1 MAMASRSSYN
11 YQTRL
16 FLLIVVFT
24 WVLTFAFFMLQY
36 TREKEYKV
44 DTLNAQLQVYNREL
58 LRAIENDSVRDF
70 ARVSKIFRTDSMR
83 VTIVDLS
90 GSVLYDSNGDMNYS
104 NHSSRHEISD
114 AAANGVGYTI
124 SRRSET
130 DSRYYFYSATR
141 GNNLIVR
148 SALPYNSSL
157 YDNLKIDSVYI
168 WLILA
173 IAVVVTVIAYFAARR
188 IGRNIKNL
196 RDFAEQA
203 ESGNALT
210 YDTDSFPDDELG
222 EISKNIINLYKNLK
236 VTAQQRDE
244 NLQNAIFE
252 EKEKVRIKHQL
263 TNNINHEIKNPVH
276 AIQACLET
284 IINNHDRL
292 DKQASAQLLHKAYD
306 NVNRL
311 CSLLHDISVITRI
324 SEASEKI
331 EKTSVDISSIIHEIT
346 SSVALYPPEK
356 QMRIHV
362 DVPSGVVIEGNPSLV
377 ESIFNNLVN
386 NSIAYSGGRDIFI
399 NMVEETNDC
408 YRFMFADNGV
418 GVSEEHINRLFE
430 RFYRV
435 DEGRSRKVGGTGLG
449 LAIVKNAVLF
459 HQGTISVKNRHAGG
473 LEFTFTLHK

>member
-1 MAMASRSSYN
+1 MASKISYN

-58 LRAIENDSVRDF
+58 LRAIERDTLHDY
-70 ARVSKIFRTDSMR
+70 AGVAKDFRADSMR
-83 VTIVDLS
+83 VTIVDLN
-90 GSVLYDSNGDMNYS
+90 GSVLYDSNGDMNYN
-104 NHSSRHEISD
+104 NHSNRHEISD
-114 AAANGVGYTI
+114 AAKNGVGYTI
-124 SRRSET
+124 SRQSE
-130 DSRYYFYSATR
+130 SNAKYYFYSATR
-141 GNNLIVR
+141 GKNIIVR
-148 SALPYNSSL
+148 SALPYNSTL

-173 IAVVVTVIAYFAARR
+173 ISQVVTIIAYFAARR

-203 ESGNALT
+203 ESGNVLT
-210 YDTDSFPDDELG
+210 YDTASFPDDELG
-222 EISKNIINLYKNLK
+222 EISKNIINLYKSLK
-236 VTAQQRDE
+236 VTAQERDE
-244 NLQNAIFE
+244 NLRNAMFE
-252 EKEKVRIKHQL
+252 EQEKQRIKHQL

-292 DKQASAQLLHKAYD
+292 DKAASFELLHKAYD

-311 CSLLHDISVITRI
+311 CSLLHDISIITRI
-324 SEASEKI
+324 SEASDKI
-331 EKTSVDISSIIHEIT
+331 EKTNVDVSRIIDEVKSSIA
-346 SSVALYPPEK
+346 VYPPDK
-356 QMRIHV
+356 QMRINV
-362 DVPSGVVIEGNPSLV
+362 DVPDGVVINGNKNLV
-377 ESIFNNLVN
+377 ESIFYNLVN

-399 NMVEETNDC
+399 NLLEETPEY

-449 LAIVKNAVLF
+449 LAIVKNSVLF
-459 HQGTISVKNRHAGG
+459 HQGAISVKNRHAGG
-473 LEFTFTLHK
+473 LEFIFTLHK

>member
-1 MAMASRSSYN
+1 MASRNSIN

-16 FLLIVVFT
+16 FLLIVMFT

-36 TREKEYKV
+36 TREKEYKA

-58 LRAIENDSVRDF
+58 LRAIERDSLQNFATVTKDF
-70 ARVSKIFRTDSMR
+70 RADSMR
-83 VTIVDLS
+83 VTIVDMN
-90 GSVLYDSNGDMNYS
+90 GHVLYDSNGDMNYS

-114 AAANGVGYTI
+114 AAETGVGYTI
-124 SRRSET
+124 SRLSET

-141 GNNLIVR
+141 GKSLIVR
-148 SALPYNSSL
+148 SALAYNSSL

-168 WLILA
+168 WLILV
-173 IAVVVTVIAYFAARR
+173 IAVVVSIIAYFAARR

-236 VTAQQRDE
+236 VTAQERDE
-244 NLQNAIFE
+244 NLRNAMFE
-252 EKEKVRIKHQL
+252 EQEKVRIKHQL

-284 IINNHDRL
+284 IISNKDRL
-292 DKQASAQLLHKAYD
+292 DHKAIFELLPRAYD

-311 CSLLHDISVITRI
+311 CSLLHDISIITRI
-324 SEASEKI
+324 SEASDKI
-331 EKTSVDISSIIHEIT
+331 KKQNVDVSRIIDDVKSSIA
-346 SSVALYPPEK
+346 VYPPEK
-356 QMRIHV
+356 QMRINV
-362 DVPSGVVIEGNPSLV
+362 KVPEGVVINGNESLV
-377 ESIFNNLVN
+377 ESIFFNLVN

-399 NMVEETNDC
+399 SLDEETPEY
-408 YRFMFADNGV
+408 YRFTFADNGV

>member
-1 MAMASRSSYN
+1 MASKNSFN

-36 TREKEYKV
+36 TREKEYKA

-58 LRAIENDSVRDF
+58 LRAIERDSLQNFADVTKDF
-70 ARVSKIFRTDSMR
+70 RADSMR
-83 VTIVDLS
+83 VTIVDMN
-90 GSVLYDSNGDMNYS
+90 GHVLYDSNGDMNYS

-114 AAANGVGYTI
+114 AAETGVGYTI
-124 SRRSET
+124 SRLSET

-141 GNNLIVR
+141 GKSLIVR
-148 SALPYNSSL
+148 SALAYNSSL

-168 WLILA
+168 WLILV
-173 IAVVVTVIAYFAARR
+173 IAVVVSIIAYFAARR

-236 VTAQQRDE
+236 VTAQERDE
-244 NLQNAIFE
+244 NLRNAMFE
-252 EKEKVRIKHQL
+252 EQEKVRIKHQL

-284 IINNHDRL
+284 IINNKDRL
-292 DKQASAQLLHKAYD
+292 DHNAIFELLQRAYD

-311 CSLLHDISVITRI
+311 CSLLHDISIITRI
-324 SEASEKI
+324 SEASDKI
-331 EKTSVDISSIIHEIT
+331 EKQIVDVSRIIDDVKSSIA
-346 SSVALYPPEK
+346 VYPPEK
-356 QMRIHV
+356 QMRINV
-362 DVPSGVVIEGNPSLV
+362 NVPEGVAINGNESLV
-377 ESIFNNLVN
+377 ESIFSNLVN

-399 NMVEETNDC
+399 SLDEETPEY
-408 YRFMFADNGV
+408 YRFTFADNGV

>member
-1 MAMASRSSYN
+1 MASKNSFN

-36 TREKEYKV
+36 TREKEYKA

-58 LRAIENDSVRDF
+58 LRAIERDSLRNFADVTKDF
-70 ARVSKIFRTDSMR
+70 RADSMR
-83 VTIVDLS
+83 VTIVDMN
-90 GSVLYDSNGDMNYS
+90 GSVLYDSNGDLNYS

-114 AAANGVGYTI
+114 AAETGVGYTI
-124 SRRSET
+124 SRLSET

-141 GNNLIVR
+141 GKSLIVR
-148 SALPYNSSL
+148 SALAYNSSL

-168 WLILA
+168 WLILV
-173 IAVVVTVIAYFAARR
+173 IAVVVSIIAYFAARR

-236 VTAQQRDE
+236 VTAQERDE
-244 NLQNAIFE
+244 NLRNAMFE
-252 EKEKVRIKHQL
+252 EQEKVRIKHQL

-284 IINNHDRL
+284 IINNKDRL
-292 DKQASAQLLHKAYD
+292 DHKAILELLQRAYD

-311 CSLLHDISVITRI
+311 CSLLHDISIITRI
-324 SEASEKI
+324 SEASDKI
-331 EKTSVDISSIIHEIT
+331 KKQNVDVSRIIDDVKSSIA
-346 SSVALYPPEK
+346 VYPPEK
-356 QMRIHV
+356 QMRINV
-362 DVPSGVVIEGNPSLV
+362 KVPEGVVINGNESLV
-377 ESIFNNLVN
+377 ESIFFNLVN

-399 NMVEETNDC
+399 SLDEETPEY
-408 YRFMFADNGV
+408 YRFTFADNGV

>member
-1 MAMASRSSYN
+1 MASKNSFN

-36 TREKEYKV
+36 TREKEYKA

-58 LRAIENDSVRDF
+58 LRAIERDSLQNFATVTKDF
-70 ARVSKIFRTDSMR
+70 RADSMR
-83 VTIVDLS
+83 VTIVDMN
-90 GSVLYDSNGDMNYS
+90 GHVLYDSNGDLNYS

-114 AAANGVGYTI
+114 AAETGVGYTI
-124 SRRSET
+124 SRLSET

-141 GNNLIVR
+141 GKSLIVR
-148 SALPYNSSL
+148 SALAYNSSL

-168 WLILA
+168 WLILV
-173 IAVVVTVIAYFAARR
+173 IAVVVSIIAYFAARR

-236 VTAQQRDE
+236 VTAQERDE
-244 NLQNAIFE
+244 NLRNAMFE
-252 EKEKVRIKHQL
+252 EQEKVRIKHQL

-276 AIQACLET
+276 AILACLET
-284 IINNHDRL
+284 IINNKDRL
-292 DKQASAQLLHKAYD
+292 DHKAILELLQRAYD

-311 CSLLHDISVITRI
+311 CSLLHDISIITRI
-324 SEASEKI
+324 SEASDKI
-331 EKTSVDISSIIHEIT
+331 EKQNVDVSRIIDDVKSSIA
-346 SSVALYPPEK
+346 VYPPEK
-356 QMRIHV
+356 QMRINV
-362 DVPSGVVIEGNPSLV
+362 KVPEGVVINGNESLV
-377 ESIFNNLVN
+377 ESIFFNLVN

-399 NMVEETNDC
+399 SLDEETADY
-408 YRFMFADNGV
+408 YRFTFADNGV

>member
-1 MAMASRSSYN
+1 MASRNSIN

-36 TREKEYKV
+36 TREKEYKA

-58 LRAIENDSVRDF
+58 LRAIERDSLQNFADVTKDF
-70 ARVSKIFRTDSMR
+70 RADSMR
-83 VTIVDLS
+83 VTIVDMN
-90 GSVLYDSNGDMNYS
+90 GHVLYDSNGDLNYS

-114 AAANGVGYTI
+114 AAETGVGYTI
-124 SRRSET
+124 SRLSET

-141 GNNLIVR
+141 GKSLIVR
-148 SALPYNSSL
+148 SALAYNSSL

-168 WLILA
+168 WLILV
-173 IAVVVTVIAYFAARR
+173 IAVVVSIIAYFAARR

-236 VTAQQRDE
+236 VTAQERDE
-244 NLQNAIFE
+244 NLRNAMFE
-252 EKEKVRIKHQL
+252 EQEKVRIKHQL

-276 AIQACLET
+276 AILACLET
-284 IINNHDRL
+284 IINNKDRL
-292 DKQASAQLLHKAYD
+292 DHKAILELLQRAYD

-311 CSLLHDISVITRI
+311 CSLLHDISIITRI
-324 SEASEKI
+324 SEASDKI
-331 EKTSVDISSIIHEIT
+331 EKQNVDVSRIIDDVKSSIA
-346 SSVALYPPEK
+346 VYPPEK
-356 QMRIHV
+356 QMRINV
-362 DVPSGVVIEGNPSLV
+362 KVPEGVVINGNESLV
-377 ESIFNNLVN
+377 ESIFFNLVN

-399 NMVEETNDC
+399 SLDEETPEY
-408 YRFMFADNGV
+408 YRFTFADNGV

>member
-1 MAMASRSSYN
+1 MASKNSFN

-36 TREKEYKV
+36 TREKEYKA

-58 LRAIENDSVRDF
+58 LRAIERDSLQNFADVTKDF
-70 ARVSKIFRTDSMR
+70 RADSMR
-83 VTIVDLS
+83 VTIVDMN
-90 GSVLYDSNGDMNYS
+90 GSVLYDSNGDLNYS

-114 AAANGVGYTI
+114 AAETGMGYTI
-124 SRRSET
+124 SRLSET

-141 GNNLIVR
+141 GKSLIVR
-148 SALPYNSSL
+148 SALAYNSSL

-168 WLILA
+168 WLILV
-173 IAVVVTVIAYFAARR
+173 IAVVVSIIAYFAARR

-236 VTAQQRDE
+236 VTAQERDE
-244 NLQNAIFE
+244 NLRNAMFE
-252 EKEKVRIKHQL
+252 EQEKVRIKHQL

-284 IINNHDRL
+284 IINNKDRL
-292 DKQASAQLLHKAYD
+292 DHKAILELLQRAYD

-311 CSLLHDISVITRI
+311 CSLLHDISIITRI
-324 SEASEKI
+324 SEASDKI
-331 EKTSVDISSIIHEIT
+331 EKQNVDVSRIIDDVKSSIA
-346 SSVALYPPEK
+346 VYPPEK
-356 QMRIHV
+356 QMRINV
-362 DVPSGVVIEGNPSLV
+362 KVPEGVVINGNESLV
-377 ESIFNNLVN
+377 ESIFFNLVN

-399 NMVEETNDC
+399 SLDEETPEY
-408 YRFMFADNGV
+408 YRFTFADNGV

>member
-1 MAMASRSSYN
+1 MASKNSFN

-36 TREKEYKV
+36 TREKEYKA

-58 LRAIENDSVRDF
+58 LRAIERDSLQNFADVTKDF
-70 ARVSKIFRTDSMR
+70 RADSMR
-83 VTIVDLS
+83 VTIVDMNGL
-90 GSVLYDSNGDMNYS
+90 VLYDSNGDMNYS
-104 NHSSRHEISD
+104 NHSSRNEISE
-114 AAANGVGYTI
+114 AAATGVGYTI
-124 SRRSET
+124 RRQSET

-141 GNNLIVR
+141 GNSLIVR

-157 YDNLKIDSVYI
+157 YADLKIDSVYI

-173 IAVVVTVIAYFAARR
+173 IAVVVSIIAYFAARR

-236 VTAQQRDE
+236 VTAQERDE
-244 NLQNAIFE
+244 NLRNAMFE
-252 EKEKVRIKHQL
+252 EQEKVRIKHQL

-284 IINNHDRL
+284 IINNKDRL
-292 DKQASAQLLHKAYD
+292 DHNAIFELLQRAYD

-311 CSLLHDISVITRI
+311 CSLLHDISIITRI
-324 SEASEKI
+324 SEASDKI
-331 EKTSVDISSIIHEIT
+331 EKQIVDVSRIIDDVKSSIA
-346 SSVALYPPEK
+346 VYPPEK
-356 QMRIHV
+356 QMRINV
-362 DVPSGVVIEGNPSLV
+362 NVPEGVAINGNESLV
-377 ESIFNNLVN
+377 ESIFSNLVN

-399 NMVEETNDC
+399 SLVEETPEY
-408 YRFMFADNGV
+408 YRFTFADNGV

>member
-1 MAMASRSSYN
+1 MASKNSFN

-36 TREKEYKV
+36 TREKEYKA

-58 LRAIENDSVRDF
+58 LRAIERDSLQNFATVTKDF
-70 ARVSKIFRTDSMR
+70 RADSMR
-83 VTIVDLS
+83 VTIVDMN
-90 GSVLYDSNGDMNYS
+90 GSVLYDSNGDLNYS
-104 NHSSRHEISD
+104 NHSSRHEISE
-114 AAANGVGYTI
+114 AAAIGVGYTI
-124 SRRSET
+124 RRQSET

-141 GNNLIVR
+141 GKSLIVR

-168 WLILA
+168 WLILV
-173 IAVVVTVIAYFAARR
+173 IAVVVSIIAYFAARR

-222 EISKNIINLYKNLK
+222 EISKNIIN
-236 VTAQQRDE
+236 QERDE
-244 NLQNAIFE
+244 NLRNAMFE
-252 EKEKVRIKHQL
+252 EQEKVRIKHQL

-284 IINNHDRL
+284 IINNKDRL
-292 DKQASAQLLHKAYD
+292 DHKAILELLQRAYD

-311 CSLLHDISVITRI
+311 CSLLHDISIITRI
-324 SEASEKI
+324 SEASDKI
-331 EKTSVDISSIIHEIT
+331 EEQNVDVSRIIDDVKSSIA
-346 SSVALYPPEK
+346 VYPPEK
-356 QMRIHV
+356 QMRINV
-362 DVPSGVVIEGNPSLV
+362 KVPEGVVINGNESLV
-377 ESIFNNLVN
+377 ESIFFNLVN

-399 NMVEETNDC
+399 SLDEETADY
-408 YRFMFADNGV
+408 YRFTFADNGV

>member
-1 MAMASRSSYN
+1 MASKNSFN

-36 TREKEYKV
+36 TREKEYKA

-58 LRAIENDSVRDF
+58 LRAIERDSLQNFADVTKDF
-70 ARVSKIFRTDSMR
+70 RADSMR
-83 VTIVDLS
+83 VTIVDMN
-90 GSVLYDSNGDMNYS
+90 GHVLYDSNGDLNYS

-114 AAANGVGYTI
+114 AAETGVGYTI
-124 SRRSET
+124 SRLSET

-141 GNNLIVR
+141 GKSLIVR
-148 SALPYNSSL
+148 SALAYNSSL

-168 WLILA
+168 WLILV
-173 IAVVVTVIAYFAARR
+173 IAVVVSIIAYFAARR

-236 VTAQQRDE
+236 VTAQERDE
-244 NLQNAIFE
+244 NLRNAMFE
-252 EKEKVRIKHQL
+252 EQEKVRIKHQL

-276 AIQACLET
+276 AILACLET
-284 IINNHDRL
+284 IINNKDRL
-292 DKQASAQLLHKAYD
+292 DHKAILELLQRAYD

-311 CSLLHDISVITRI
+311 CSLLHDISIITRI
-324 SEASEKI
+324 SEASDKI
-331 EKTSVDISSIIHEIT
+331 EKQNVDVSRIIDDVKSSIA
-346 SSVALYPPEK
+346 VYPPEK
-356 QMRIHV
+356 QMRINV
-362 DVPSGVVIEGNPSLV
+362 KVPEGVVINGNESLV
-377 ESIFNNLVN
+377 ESIFSNLVN

-399 NMVEETNDC
+399 SLDEETPEY
-408 YRFMFADNGV
+408 YRFTFADNGV

>member
-1 MAMASRSSYN
+1 MASRNSIN

-36 TREKEYKV
+36 TREKEYKA

-58 LRAIENDSVRDF
+58 LRAIERDSLQNFATVTKDF
-70 ARVSKIFRTDSMR
+70 RADSMR
-83 VTIVDLS
+83 VTIVDMN
-90 GSVLYDSNGDMNYS
+90 GSVLYDSNGDLNYS

-114 AAANGVGYTI
+114 AAETGVGYTI
-124 SRRSET
+124 SRLSET

-141 GNNLIVR
+141 GKSLIVR
-148 SALPYNSSL
+148 SALAYNSSL

-173 IAVVVTVIAYFAARR
+173 IAVVVSIIAYFAARR

-236 VTAQQRDE
+236 VTAQERDE
-244 NLQNAIFE
+244 NLRNAMFE
-252 EKEKVRIKHQL
+252 EQEKVRIKHQL

-284 IINNHDRL
+284 IINNKDRL
-292 DKQASAQLLHKAYD
+292 DHNAIFELLQRAYD

-311 CSLLHDISVITRI
+311 CSLLHDISIITRI
-324 SEASEKI
+324 SEASDKI
-331 EKTSVDISSIIHEIT
+331 EKQIVDVSRIIDDVKSSIA
-346 SSVALYPPEK
+346 VYPPEK
-356 QMRIHV
+356 QMRINV
-362 DVPSGVVIEGNPSLV
+362 NVPEGVAINGNESLV
-377 ESIFNNLVN
+377 ESIFSNLVN

-399 NMVEETNDC
+399 SLDEETPEY
-408 YRFMFADNGV
+408 YRFTFADNGV

-459 HQGTISVKNRHAGG
+459 HQGTISVKNRHTGG

>member
-1 MAMASRSSYN
+1 MASKNSFN

-36 TREKEYKV
+36 TREKEYKA

-58 LRAIENDSVRDF
+58 LRAIERDSLQNFADVTKDF
-70 ARVSKIFRTDSMR
+70 RADSMR
-83 VTIVDLS
+83 VTIVDI
-90 GSVLYDSNGDMNYS
+90 N
-104 NHSSRHEISD
+104 EISE
-114 AAANGVGYTI
+114 AAAIGVGYTI
-124 SRRSET
+124 RRQSET

-141 GNNLIVR
+141 GKSLIVR
-148 SALPYNSSL
+148 SALAYNSSL

-168 WLILA
+168 WLILV
-173 IAVVVTVIAYFAARR
+173 IAVVVSIIAYFAARR

-236 VTAQQRDE
+236 VTAQERDE
-244 NLQNAIFE
+244 NLRNAMFE
-252 EKEKVRIKHQL
+252 EQEKVRIKHQL

-276 AIQACLET
+276 AILACLET
-284 IINNHDRL
+284 IINNKDRL
-292 DKQASAQLLHKAYD
+292 DHKAILELLQRAYD

-311 CSLLHDISVITRI
+311 CSLLHDISIITRI
-324 SEASEKI
+324 SEASDKI
-331 EKTSVDISSIIHEIT
+331 EKQNVDVSRIIDDVKSSIA
-346 SSVALYPPEK
+346 VYPPEK
-356 QMRIHV
+356 QMRINV
-362 DVPSGVVIEGNPSLV
+362 KVPEGVVINGNESLV
-377 ESIFNNLVN
+377 ESIFFNLVN

-399 NMVEETNDC
+399 SLDEETPEY
-408 YRFMFADNGV
+408 YRFTFADNGV

>member
-1 MAMASRSSYN
+1 MASKNSFN

-36 TREKEYKV
+36 TREKEYKA

-58 LRAIENDSVRDF
+58 LRAIERDSLQNFADVTKDF
-70 ARVSKIFRTDSMR
+70 RADSMR
-83 VTIVDLS
+83 VTIVDMN
-90 GSVLYDSNGDMNYS
+90 GHVLYDSNGDMNYS
-104 NHSSRHEISD
+104 NHSSRNEISE
-114 AAANGVGYTI
+114 AAATGVGYTI
-124 SRRSET
+124 RRQSET

-141 GNNLIVR
+141 GKSLIVR

-157 YDNLKIDSVYI
+157 YADLKIDSVYI
-168 WLILA
+168 WLILV
-173 IAVVVTVIAYFAARR
+173 IAVVVSIIAYFAARR

-236 VTAQQRDE
+236 VTAQERDE
-244 NLQNAIFE
+244 NLRNAMFE
-252 EKEKVRIKHQL
+252 EQEKVRIKHQL

-284 IINNHDRL
+284 IINNKDRL
-292 DKQASAQLLHKAYD
+292 DHKAILELLQRAYD

-311 CSLLHDISVITRI
+311 CSLLHDISIITRI
-324 SEASEKI
+324 SEASDKI
-331 EKTSVDISSIIHEIT
+331 EKQNVDVSRIIDDVKSSIA
-346 SSVALYPPEK
+346 VYPPEK
-356 QMRIHV
+356 QMRINV
-362 DVPSGVVIEGNPSLV
+362 KVPEGVVINGNESLV
-377 ESIFNNLVN
+377 ESIFFNLVN

-399 NMVEETNDC
+399 SLDEETADY
-408 YRFMFADNGV
+408 YRFTFADNGV

>member
-1 MAMASRSSYN
+1 MASRNSIN

-36 TREKEYKV
+36 TREKEYKA

-58 LRAIENDSVRDF
+58 LRAIERDSLQNFADVTKDF
-70 ARVSKIFRTDSMR
+70 RADSMR
-83 VTIVDLS
+83 VTIVDMN
-90 GSVLYDSNGDMNYS
+90 GHVLYDSNGDLNYS

-114 AAANGVGYTI
+114 AAETGVGYTI
-124 SRRSET
+124 SRLSET

-141 GNNLIVR
+141 GKSLIVR
-148 SALPYNSSL
+148 SALAYNSSL

-168 WLILA
+168 WLILV
-173 IAVVVTVIAYFAARR
+173 IAVVVSIIAYFAARR

-236 VTAQQRDE
+236 VTAQERDE
-244 NLQNAIFE
+244 NLRNAMFE
-252 EKEKVRIKHQL
+252 EQEKVRIKHQL

-276 AIQACLET
+276 AILACLET
-284 IINNHDRL
+284 IINNKDRL
-292 DKQASAQLLHKAYD
+292 DHKAILELLQRAYD

-311 CSLLHDISVITRI
+311 CSLLHDISIITRI
-324 SEASEKI
+324 SEASDKI
-331 EKTSVDISSIIHEIT
+331 EKQNVDVSRIIDDVKSSIA
-346 SSVALYPPEK
+346 VYPPEK
-356 QMRIHV
+356 QMRINV
-362 DVPSGVVIEGNPSLV
+362 KVPEGVVINGNESLV
-377 ESIFNNLVN
+377 ESIFFNLVN

-399 NMVEETNDC
+399 SLDEETADY
-408 YRFMFADNGV
+408 YRFTFADNGV

>member
-1 MAMASRSSYN
+1 MASKNSFN

-36 TREKEYKV
+36 TREKEYKA

-58 LRAIENDSVRDF
+58 LRAIERDSLQNFATVTKDF
-70 ARVSKIFRTDSMR
+70 RADSMR
-83 VTIVDLS
+83 VTIVDMN
-90 GSVLYDSNGDMNYS
+90 GSVLYDSNGDLNYS
-104 NHSSRHEISD
+104 NHSSRNEISE
-114 AAANGVGYTI
+114 AAAIGVGYTI
-124 SRRSET
+124 RRQSET

-141 GNNLIVR
+141 GKSLIVR
-148 SALPYNSSL
+148 SALAYNSSL

-168 WLILA
+168 WLILV
-173 IAVVVTVIAYFAARR
+173 IAVVVSIIAYFAARR

-236 VTAQQRDE
+236 VTAQERDE
-244 NLQNAIFE
+244 NLRNAMFE
-252 EKEKVRIKHQL
+252 EQEKVRIKHQL

-284 IINNHDRL
+284 IINNKDRL
-292 DKQASAQLLHKAYD
+292 DHNAIFELLQRAYD

-311 CSLLHDISVITRI
+311 CSLLHDISIITRI
-324 SEASEKI
+324 SEASDKI
-331 EKTSVDISSIIHEIT
+331 EKQIVDVSRIIDDVKSSIA
-346 SSVALYPPEK
+346 VYPPEK
-356 QMRIHV
+356 QMRINV
-362 DVPSGVVIEGNPSLV
+362 KVPEGVVINGNESLV
-377 ESIFNNLVN
+377 ESIFSNLVN

-399 NMVEETNDC
+399 SLVEETPEY
-408 YRFMFADNGV
+408 YRFTFADNGV

>member
-1 MAMASRSSYN
+1 MASRNSIN

-36 TREKEYKV
+36 TREKEYKA

-58 LRAIENDSVRDF
+58 LRAIERDSLQNFATVTKDF
-70 ARVSKIFRTDSMR
+70 RADSMR
-83 VTIVDLS
+83 VTIVDMN
-90 GSVLYDSNGDMNYS
+90 GSVLYDSNGDLNYS
-104 NHSSRHEISD
+104 NHSSRNEISE
-114 AAANGVGYTI
+114 AAAIGVGYTI
-124 SRRSET
+124 RRQSET

-141 GNNLIVR
+141 GKSLIVR

-157 YDNLKIDSVYI
+157 YADLKIDSVYI
-168 WLILA
+168 WLILV
-173 IAVVVTVIAYFAARR
+173 IAVVVSIIAYFAARR

-236 VTAQQRDE
+236 VTAQERDE
-244 NLQNAIFE
+244 NLRNAMFE
-252 EKEKVRIKHQL
+252 EQEKVRIKHQL

-284 IINNHDRL
+284 IINNKDRL
-292 DKQASAQLLHKAYD
+292 DHNAIFELLHRAYD

-311 CSLLHDISVITRI
+311 CSLLHDISIITRI
-324 SEASEKI
+324 SEASDKI
-331 EKTSVDISSIIHEIT
+331 EKQIVDVSRIIDDVKSSIA
-346 SSVALYPPEK
+346 VYPPEK
-356 QMRIHV
+356 QMRINV
-362 DVPSGVVIEGNPSLV
+362 NVPEGVAINGNESLV
-377 ESIFNNLVN
+377 ESIFSNLVN

-399 NMVEETNDC
+399 SLDEETPEY
-408 YRFMFADNGV
+408 YRFTFADNGV

>member
-1 MAMASRSSYN
+1 MASKNSFN

-36 TREKEYKV
+36 TREKEYKA

-58 LRAIENDSVRDF
+58 LRAIERDSLQNFADVTKDF
-70 ARVSKIFRTDSMR
+70 RADSMR
-83 VTIVDLS
+83 VTIVDMN
-90 GSVLYDSNGDMNYS
+90 GHVLYDSNGDLNYS

-114 AAANGVGYTI
+114 AAETGVGYTI
-124 SRRSET
+124 SRLSET

-141 GNNLIVR
+141 GKSLIVR
-148 SALPYNSSL
+148 SALAYNSSL

-168 WLILA
+168 WLILV
-173 IAVVVTVIAYFAARR
+173 IAVVVSIIAYFAARR

-236 VTAQQRDE
+236 VTAQERDE
-244 NLQNAIFE
+244 NLRNAMFE
-252 EKEKVRIKHQL
+252 EQEKVRIKHQL

-276 AIQACLET
+276 AILACLET
-284 IINNHDRL
+284 IINNKDRL
-292 DKQASAQLLHKAYD
+292 DHKAILELLQRAYD

-311 CSLLHDISVITRI
+311 CSLLHDISIITRI
-324 SEASEKI
+324 SEASDKI
-331 EKTSVDISSIIHEIT
+331 EKQNVDVSRIIDDVKSSIA
-346 SSVALYPPEK
+346 VYPPEK
-356 QMRIHV
+356 QMRINV
-362 DVPSGVVIEGNPSLV
+362 KVPEGVVINGNESLV
-377 ESIFNNLVN
+377 ESIFFNLVN

-399 NMVEETNDC
+399 SLDEETADY
-408 YRFMFADNGV
+408 YRFTFADNGV

>member
-1 MAMASRSSYN
+1 MASRNSFN

-36 TREKEYKV
+36 TREKEYKA

-58 LRAIENDSVRDF
+58 LRAIERDSLQNFAAVTKDF
-70 ARVSKIFRTDSMR
+70 RADSMR
-83 VTIVDLS
+83 VTIVDMT

-114 AAANGVGYTI
+114 AAVTGVGYTI
-124 SRRSET
+124 RRQSET

-141 GNNLIVR
+141 GLSLIVR

-173 IAVVVTVIAYFAARR
+173 IAVVVSIIAYFAARR

-236 VTAQQRDE
+236 VTAQERDE
-244 NLQNAIFE
+244 NLRNAIFE
-252 EKEKVRIKHQL
+252 EQEKVRIKHQL

-284 IINNHDRL
+284 IINNKDRL
-292 DKQASAQLLHKAYD
+292 DHKAILELLQRAYD

-311 CSLLHDISVITRI
+311 CSLLHDISIITRI
-324 SEASEKI
+324 SEASDKI
-331 EKTSVDISSIIHEIT
+331 EKQNVDVSRIIDDVKSSIA
-346 SSVALYPPEK
+346 VYPPEK
-356 QMRIHV
+356 QMRINV
-362 DVPSGVVIEGNPSLV
+362 KVPDGVVINGNESLV
-377 ESIFNNLVN
+377 ESIFFNLVN

-399 NMVEETNDC
+399 SLDEETPDY
-408 YRFMFADNGV
+408 YRFTFADNGV

>member
-1 MAMASRSSYN
+1 MASKNSFN

-36 TREKEYKV
+36 TREKEYKA

-58 LRAIENDSVRDF
+58 LRAIERDSLQNFADVTKDF
-70 ARVSKIFRTDSMR
+70 RADSMR
-83 VTIVDLS
+83 VTIVDMN
-90 GSVLYDSNGDMNYS
+90 GQVLYDSNGDMNYS
-104 NHSSRHEISD
+104 NHSRRNEISE
-114 AAANGVGYTI
+114 AAAIGVGYTI
-124 SRRSET
+124 RRQSET

-141 GNNLIVR
+141 GKSLIVR

-157 YDNLKIDSVYI
+157 YADLKIDSVYI
-168 WLILA
+168 WLILV
-173 IAVVVTVIAYFAARR
+173 IAVVVSIIAYFAARR

-236 VTAQQRDE
+236 VTAQERDE
-244 NLQNAIFE
+244 NLRNAMFE
-252 EKEKVRIKHQL
+252 EQEKVRIKHQL

-284 IINNHDRL
+284 IINNKDRL
-292 DKQASAQLLHKAYD
+292 DHNAIFELLQRAYD

-311 CSLLHDISVITRI
+311 CSLLHDISIITRI
-324 SEASEKI
+324 SEASDKI
-331 EKTSVDISSIIHEIT
+331 EKQIVDVSRIIDDVKSSIA
-346 SSVALYPPEK
+346 VYPPEK
-356 QMRIHV
+356 QMRINV
-362 DVPSGVVIEGNPSLV
+362 NVPEGVAINGNESLV
-377 ESIFNNLVN
+377 ESIFSNLVN

-399 NMVEETNDC
+399 SLDEETPEY
-408 YRFMFADNGV
+408 YRFTFADNGV

>member
-1 MAMASRSSYN
+1 MASKNSFN

-36 TREKEYKV
+36 TREKEYKA

-58 LRAIENDSVRDF
+58 LRAIERDSLQNFADVTKDF
-70 ARVSKIFRTDSMR
+70 RADSMR
-83 VTIVDLS
+83 VTIVDMN
-90 GSVLYDSNGDMNYS
+90 GHVLYDSNGDLNYS

-114 AAANGVGYTI
+114 AAETGVGYTI
-124 SRRSET
+124 SRLSET

-141 GNNLIVR
+141 GKSLIVR
-148 SALPYNSSL
+148 SALAYNSSL

-168 WLILA
+168 WLILV
-173 IAVVVTVIAYFAARR
+173 IAVVVSIIAYFAARR

-236 VTAQQRDE
+236 VTAQERDE
-244 NLQNAIFE
+244 NLRNAMFE
-252 EKEKVRIKHQL
+252 EQEKVRIKHQL

-284 IINNHDRL
+284 IINNKDRL
-292 DKQASAQLLHKAYD
+292 DHNAIFELLQRAYD
-306 NVNRL
+306 NFNRL
-311 CSLLHDISVITRI
+311 CSLLHDISIITRI
-324 SEASEKI
+324 SEASDKI
-331 EKTSVDISSIIHEIT
+331 EKQIVDVSRIIDDVKSSIA
-346 SSVALYPPEK
+346 VYPPEK
-356 QMRIHV
+356 QMRINV
-362 DVPSGVVIEGNPSLV
+362 NVPEGVAINGNESLV
-377 ESIFNNLVN
+377 ESIFSNLVN

-399 NMVEETNDC
+399 SLDEETPEY
-408 YRFMFADNGV
+408 YRFTFADNGV

>member
-1 MAMASRSSYN
+1 MASRNSIN

-36 TREKEYKV
+36 TREKEYKA

-58 LRAIENDSVRDF
+58 LRAIERDSLQNFADVTKDF
-70 ARVSKIFRTDSMR
+70 RADSMR
-83 VTIVDLS
+83 VTIVDMN
-90 GSVLYDSNGDMNYS
+90 GSVLYDSNGDLNYS

-114 AAANGVGYTI
+114 AAETGVGYTI
-124 SRRSET
+124 SRLSET

-141 GNNLIVR
+141 GKSLIVR
-148 SALPYNSSL
+148 SALAYNSSL

-168 WLILA
+168 WLILV
-173 IAVVVTVIAYFAARR
+173 IAVVVSIIAYFAARR

-236 VTAQQRDE
+236 VTAQERDE
-244 NLQNAIFE
+244 NLRNAMFE
-252 EKEKVRIKHQL
+252 EQEKVRIKHQL

-284 IINNHDRL
+284 IINNKDRL
-292 DKQASAQLLHKAYD
+292 DHNAIFELLQRAYD

-311 CSLLHDISVITRI
+311 CSLLHDISIITRI
-324 SEASEKI
+324 SEASDKI
-331 EKTSVDISSIIHEIT
+331 EKQIVDVSRIIDDVKSSIA
-346 SSVALYPPEK
+346 VYPPEK
-356 QMRIHV
+356 QMRINV
-362 DVPSGVVIEGNPSLV
+362 NVPEGVAINGNESLV
-377 ESIFNNLVN
+377 ESIFSNLVN

-399 NMVEETNDC
+399 SLDEETPEY
-408 YRFMFADNGV
+408 YRFTFADNGV

>member
-1 MAMASRSSYN
+1 MASRNSIN

-36 TREKEYKV
+36 TREKEYKA

-58 LRAIENDSVRDF
+58 LRAIERDSLQNFATVTKDF
-70 ARVSKIFRTDSMR
+70 RADSMR
-83 VTIVDLS
+83 VTIVDMN
-90 GSVLYDSNGDMNYS
+90 GSVLYDSNGDLNYS

-114 AAANGVGYTI
+114 AAETGVGYTI
-124 SRRSET
+124 SRLSET

-141 GNNLIVR
+141 GKSLIVR
-148 SALPYNSSL
+148 SALAYNSSL

-168 WLILA
+168 WLILV
-173 IAVVVTVIAYFAARR
+173 IAVVVSIIAYFAARR

-236 VTAQQRDE
+236 VTAQERDE
-244 NLQNAIFE
+244 NLRNAMFE
-252 EKEKVRIKHQL
+252 EQEKVRIKHQL

-284 IINNHDRL
+284 IINNKDRL
-292 DKQASAQLLHKAYD
+292 DHKAILELLQRAYD

-311 CSLLHDISVITRI
+311 CSLLHDISIITRI
-324 SEASEKI
+324 SEASDKI
-331 EKTSVDISSIIHEIT
+331 EKQIVDVSRIIDDVKSSIA
-346 SSVALYPPEK
+346 VYPPEK
-356 QMRIHV
+356 QMRINV
-362 DVPSGVVIEGNPSLV
+362 NVPEGVAINGNESLV
-377 ESIFNNLVN
+377 ESIFSNLVN

-399 NMVEETNDC
+399 SLDEETPEY
-408 YRFMFADNGV
+408 YRFTFADNGV